1 MALALWVYV
10 DVEKAPERTKTIRD
24 VPVEFSGENTTLADK
39 NLMLL
44 SGYDTTI
51 DLENTRSLSGSW

>member
-1 MALALWVYV
+1 MGICRCGEGAGE
-10 DVEKAPERTKTIRD
+10 DEDHPD

-51 DLENTRSLSGSW
+51 DLTIRGP